1 MAEKANPPTLKR
13 LRSYD
18 DVFYRGGYELGT
30 TTHGFIFN
38 DEWLMV
44 ALDHPSG
51 EVPPANV
58 SLLNSHLLAAFSG
71 GSESSRE
78 YLLNLLPNKCR
89 ELQLKKG
96 REASAAEASKWLA
109 EFLSL
114 HLDTSCSFSLC
125 ILIAGW
131 EESGPSLYKV
141 KGNGRRLEVRG
152 SSAGTGCA
160 AGCSSIIKNMLS
172 DDNKDITVDK
182 AKEWAKKTLC
192 MSVYHAHECGEC
204 VSVYYVGRPGVEL
217 VVSNENIMK
226 LQKRYLR
233 EVGRK
238 WEDLRKYNKA
248 RALGMGLE
256 LRKASAS

>member
-13 LRSYD
+13 RRSDAKRRTYQRLPPED

-58 SLLNSHLLAAFSG
+58 SLLNSRLLAAFSG

-78 YLLNLLPNKCR
+78 YLLNLLPNK
-89 ELQLKKG
+89 
-96 REASAAEASKWLA
+96 
-109 EFLSL
+109 
-114 HLDTSCSFSLC
+114 
-125 ILIAGW
+125 
-131 EESGPSLYKV
+131 GPSLYKV

-160 AGCSSIIKNMLS
+160 AGCSSIIKNMLP

-204 VSVYYVGRPGVEL
+204 VSVYYVGRPGVKL

-226 LQKRYLR
+226 LQKLYLR

-256 LRKASAS
+256 LRNASASWGRIG